1 MSRQFAKPAIARR
14 QGGFTL
20 LEVVIAF
27 SLLAVGLAA
36 AMQVATGAL
45 RLARNANEFTEAS
58 LYAQSLL
65 DTVGVGERLEE
76 GSDSGQFG
84 DRYTWQLEVTPF
96 EVVSDTPLDPAMAP
110 VRLYRLDLIV
120 SWERGRNIYDAQFST
135 LRALTPQ

>member
-1 MSRQFAKPAIARR
+1 MPRPSTHSTITCR

-20 LEVVIAF
+20 IEVVIAF

-76 GSDSGQFG
+76 GGDSGRFG

-96 EVVSDTPLDPAMAP
+96 EVATDTPLDPAMAP
-110 VRLYRLDLIV
+110 VSLYRLDLTV
-120 SWERGRNIYDAQFST
+120 TWERGRNAHEAQFST

>member
-1 MSRQFAKPAIARR
+1 MSRQFANPAIARR